1 MILYASGSIYQDF
14 PFMSSTIA
22 LLAHPTQVDRLFNWL
37 GQQQQVLTHF
47 QLLAPA
53 EIAQRLTQTWGGKG
67 LDLVPLSGNS
77 QGSDI
82 QLSAQILTGD
92 IAGVL
97 FFADPQGI
105 AYDFPSFTLIL
116 RACQLQGIPI
126 ALNEMS
132 ATLLLR
138 GMARSQ
144 IAYMIFNPVA
154 GQGDPNVDLSV
165 IRNLLEPQILV
176 NVIMTKPDV
185 DPGVQARELIAQIQ
199 SKTDHD
205 LGSSLLIASGGDGTV
220 SAIAGAAMNTG
231 IPLGIIPRGT
241 ANAFSVGLGI
251 PTNLRAACETIL
263 AGNTHVVD
271 AARCNDTPMILL
283 AGLGFE
289 AGMVDKASRELKNE
303 LGNLAYL
310 LAGVRQLATAQ
321 PFKATVDM
329 NGEVTE
335 FLTTAITVANVA
347 PPTSV
352 LAQGLGAVIP
362 DDGLL
367 EVTIST
373 SQTRLQNARGLAS
386 LMASAARKVP
396 TQRDDILCL
405 RTAKLKITTDP
416 PQKLVIDGEIVEA
429 NPIEFECLPK
439 ALTVFA
445 PIPTL

>member
-1 MILYASGSIYQDF
+1 M
-14 PFMSSTIA
+14 PSTIA

-37 GQQQQVLTHF
+37 GKQQQVLTHF

-53 EIAQRLTQTWGGKG
+53 EIAQRLAQTWGAKG
-67 LDLVPLSGNS
+67 IDLVSLSGNT

-82 QLSAQILTGD
+82 QLSAQILAGE

-97 FFADPQGI
+97 FFADPQGLDR
-105 AYDFPSFTLIL
+105 DFPSFTLVL

-126 ALNEMS
+126 ALNEIS
-132 ATLLLR
+132 AMLLLR

-154 GQGDPNVDLSV
+154 GQGDPNVDLTT
-165 IRNLLEPQILV
+165 IRNVLEPQILV

-185 DPGVQARELIAQIQ
+185 DPAQQAHEVITHIK

-251 PTNLRAACETIL
+251 PTKLRAACETIL

-271 AARCNDTPMILL
+271 AARCNQTPMILL

-321 PFKATVDM
+321 PFQAIVEM

-335 FLTTAITVANVA
+335 FSTTAITVANVA

-373 SQTRLQNARGLAS
+373 SQTRLQNIKGLAS

-405 RTAKLKITTDP
+405 RTPKLKVPTTP
-416 PQKLVIDGEIVEA
+416 AQKLVIDGEIVEA
-429 NPIEFECLPK
+429 NPIEFECLPQ

-445 PIPTL
+445 PLPTV